1 MSISLGSLACKGF
14 PSGYSKSVCVSACTK
29 KAPNLRCCFLKRR
42 LTNIP
47 RRRHPADGQLSSL
60 YPASLSFS
68 SFWRRVCDAVLSA
81 SCLFEHTLTTVCVQR
96 EYQSGRKYNVRTF
109 GDHQNVL
116 YIFDQTC
123 IVLKSG
129 WSSTARMPG
138 LVVSP
143 PSLSHSHPP
152 TPPPSRWPALITL
165 LPLAMFQLVW
175 RCLCDARLS
184 SSLVRNTRFCCL
196 VHL

>member
-1 MSISLGSLACKGF
+1 MMFSQTTPDEHPPTPPPSQWPDLITLPHLAEF
-14 PSGYSKSVCVSACTK
+14 QIVW
-29 KAPNLRCCFLKRR
+29 RCL
-42 LTNIP
+42 
-47 RRRHPADGQLSSL
+47 
-60 YPASLSFS
+60 
-68 SFWRRVCDAVLSA
+68 CDAVLFA
-81 SCLFEHTLTTVCVQR
+81 SCLFEHTLTVVCVQR

-152 TPPPSRWPALITL
+152 TPPPSRWPALIGL
-165 LPLAMFQLVW
+165 PPLARFQLVW
-175 RCLCDARLS
+175 RRLCEALLS
-184 SSLVRNTRFCCL
+184 FSSLARQRLPFCCL
-196 VHL
+196 VSE